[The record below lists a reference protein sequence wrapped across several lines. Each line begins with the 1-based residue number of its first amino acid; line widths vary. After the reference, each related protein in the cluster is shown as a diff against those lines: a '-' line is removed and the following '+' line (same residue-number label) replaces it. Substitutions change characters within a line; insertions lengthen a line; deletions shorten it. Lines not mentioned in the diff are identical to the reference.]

1 MGRELAEHVQRV
13 EGVPADCLLSISCTT
28 VHFVRQ
34 LRTMRGSAARGE
46 RRETA
51 ETRETQRG

>member
-34 LRTMRGSAARGE
+34 LRTMRAARGE